1 MSEGQDDNG
10 MNGHRKKC
18 NQMFQSRKR
27 EREKKKEKKR
37 GERGRGGEGEER
49 KKEKEPV
56 MTPRKTRLYRVNN
69 KT

>member
-27 EREKKKEKKR
+27 EREKKEKKG
-37 GERGRGGEGEER
+37 GEGEGGEGEER

-56 MTPRKTRLYRVNN
+56 MTPRKTRLSRVNN